1 MTGASGTRPY
11 LIRRLATLLVGTL
24 LACAALLTAYYGVSR
39 NSPAVNGRTTPAIVE
54 IAAAE
59 TSLKASFTAARSSLT
74 GPAGPVEGAGEEYRA
89 QLNAANQALEKA
101 TINTVAGDDGRQTL
115 RTASGL
121 VSSYGYLIEQA
132 VRSGTDAVLRDAYV
146 ASAHS
151 TLTRPGS
158 GIVDRLE
165 EVQHD
170 QREVLGEQV
179 SFGWLLTLAWITA
192 FALCAGL
199 IRLLADTQRTLRRR
213 FRRRVN
219 PALAAGTALLAA
231 LALTLAVLAV
241 QIQGRLHAAAAHIE
255 HDRTHG
261 GIRAETLHW
270 VNGTLRST
278 QWRAA
283 LTGYV
288 VLAGVLIAALV
299 LIGLQPRIDE
309 YRFRHPVPAG
319 HAESPMSVL
328 LGTRDRGQ
336 PVTAALLAF
345 WLVVTG
351 AVAYGDRQ
359 GEHPGRVTVLASWS
373 GLEQQRFEKVLRAF
387 TKRTHRAISVSY
399 QGTTAQRELLL
410 SRERTGDP
418 PDIAIL
424 PSRGE
429 AADYAARDALT
440 PLDGV
445 LPKSTLDAYGPQ
457 WTSRAAGRVY
467 AVPVKAE
474 LKSIAWYD
482 AAAPPPD
489 LPALAADGTHWCAGM
504 GGDDTSGWPGTDWIE
519 DILLQQSGTRVY
531 EQLANGG
538 LAWDSDVMARAW
550 RTFGSIF
557 TAGPARTA
565 LAEDYTQGLFHASG
579 PGACVLEHQGTFI
592 RNGYPKDRHPD
603 FVPSPRLLPGA
614 DRNSTAREVS
624 ADYAAL
630 FHDSPE
636 ARELLRFL
644 TTEEAQRVWS
654 EPDKDRP
661 GNPFRPFFPFS
672 KNRPSPPVP
681 PDEPLNA
688 HIDRELRSA
697 GALCLDASDS
707 MPPRMRFAF
716 QHGVLDYL
724 SAPAPSKL
732 GQVLRDLETV
742 RRGIPPREDHACG
755 SG

>member
-1 MTGASGTRPY
+1 MNGASGTRPY
-11 LIRRLATLLVGTL
+11 LIRRLAALLAGTL
-24 LACAALLTAYYGVSR
+24 ITCAALLTAYYGVSR
-39 NSPAVNGRTTPAIVE
+39 NAPAVNGRTTPAIVE

-59 TSLKASFTAARSSLT
+59 TSLKASFAAAKAGLT

-101 TINTVAGDDGRQTL
+101 TIDTVAGDDGRQTL

-151 TLTRPGS
+151 TLTRPDS

-165 EVQHD
+165 EVQRE
-170 QREVLGEQV
+170 QRDVLDRQV
-179 SFGWLLTLAWITA
+179 SFGWLLTLVWTVAL
-192 FALCAGL
+192 ALCAGL
-199 IRLLADTQRTLRRR
+199 GWLLADTQRTLRRR

-219 PALAAGTALLAA
+219 PALAAGTALLTA
-231 LALTLAVLAV
+231 LALTLAVFAV
-241 QIQGRLHAAAAHIE
+241 QIQGRLHTAAARIAY
-255 HDRTHG
+255 DRTHG
-261 GIRAETLHW
+261 GTGAETLHQ
-270 VNGTLRST
+270 VNDALRST

-309 YRFRHPVPAG
+309 YRFRHPVPVR

-328 LGTRDRGQ
+328 LGARDRGQ

-345 WLVVTG
+345 WLVAIG

-359 GEHPGRVTVLASWS
+359 GEHPARVTVLASWS

-387 TKRTHRAISVSY
+387 AERTHHAVSVSY

-410 SRERTGDP
+410 SQERTGDP

-457 WTSRAAGRVY
+457 WTSRAGGRVY
-467 AVPVKAE
+467 AVPVKAD

-482 AAAPPPD
+482 AAAPPRD
-489 LPALAADGTHWCAGM
+489 LTALAADGAHWCAGM

-519 DILLQQSGTRVY
+519 DILLQQSGARVY
-531 EQLANGG
+531 EQLANGE
-538 LAWDSDVMARAW
+538 LPWDSDVMARAW
-550 RTFGSIF
+550 GTFGSVF
-557 TAGPARTA
+557 TAGPARAA
-565 LAEDYTQGLFHASG
+565 LAEDYTQGLFRSSG

-592 RNGYPKDRHPD
+592 RSGYPKDRHPD
-603 FVPSPRLLPGA
+603 FVPSPRVLPGA
-614 DRNSTAREVS
+614 DPRSTAREVS

-630 FHDSPE
+630 FHDSPA
-636 ARELLRFL
+636 ARQLLRFL
-644 TTEEAQRVWS
+644 TTPEAQRVWS

-661 GNPFRPFFPFS
+661 GNPFRPFFPFAE
-672 KNRPSPPVP
+672 RPVP
-681 PDEPLNA
+681 VPADEPLNA
-688 HIDRELRSA
+688 HIDRELRGA

-724 SAPAPSKL
+724 SAPGPAKL
-732 GQVLRDLETV
+732 GEVLRDLEKV
-742 RRGIPPREDHACG
+742 RGGIPMRGGHVCG
-755 SG
+755 TT